1 MWLCSVWCVIVLWV
15 QWCIVVIKKWV
26 KLCAVVIVKWERVM
40 WCCDWEMILVVMWD
54 CVIERFLWWCVV
66 VIVKCVSGSIIVG
79 WRAII
84 LWLCIVLCDCV
95 CKVVCRDIL
104 NQSMRESV
112 DTSLVLSQPATVG
125 YRDDEAPVS
134 PAPAPHCRP
143 PSTTAPVG
151 LSRTPAV
158 RTGCLCWEKSL
169 PALSV
174 WLPALDWTAQSREQR
189 KVPHWPAS
197 DNLRKGWEFFQGG
210 RKYEQKQDSF
220 RGVKPTKDIRKY

>member
-1 MWLCSVWCVIVLWV
+1 MVLWLIIFTV
-15 QWCIVVIKKWV
+15 NIRCYMYSASWTARLPRSTLISTLL
-26 KLCAVVIVKWERVM
+26 LCRWQVM
-40 WCCDWEMILVVMWD
+40 MWGTTP
-54 CVIERFLWWCVV
+54 V
-66 VIVKCVSGSIIVG
+66 
-79 WRAII
+79 
-84 LWLCIVLCDCV
+84 
-95 CKVVCRDIL
+95 
-104 NQSMRESV
+104 REGGREGV

-197 DNLRKGWEFFQGG
+197 NNLRKGWEFFQGG